1 MLIPSFHALA
11 LGTQICWRDRKSMR
25 FFLEFRDILSK
36 KELENYT
43 LNLDNEKKK
52 ILIFS
57 CQLLDKYEF
66 WVTSPL

>member
-66 WVTSPL
+66 